1 MNAQQIFLEW
11 FKANLIFTILCM
23 IPFLNIITC
32 NPIAWLVMII
42 LNLVYIGKVFKL
54 LGDYASGEKK

>member
-42 LNLVYIGKVFKL
+42 LNLDI
-54 LGDYASGEKK
+54 